1 MSKLYYHGVP
11 CYIVVLVSSVGK
23 VSDYESFQLAVLIV
37 HVRVQ
42 PGAEC
47 TTIAYSMRLRI
58 AQARVAPNVGCNK
71 NFDSKESR

>member
-1 MSKLYYHGVP
+1 M
-11 CYIVVLVSSVGK
+11 VLISTVGN

-47 TTIAYSMRLRI
+47 AKIAYSMGMRI
-58 AQARVAPNVGCNK
+58 AQARVAPKIGYN
-71 NFDSKESR
+71 